1 MRAAFGRTGFVVLT
15 CMQFLYPM
23 IGKKNCFYFS
33 TNYQKYVRTN
43 RTPKLGPKNDTHTRK
58 L

>member
-23 IGKKNCFYFS
+23 IGKIFQKPFFYFS
-33 TNYQKYVRTN
+33 INYQKYVRTN
-43 RTPKLGPKNDTHTRK
+43 
-58 L
+58 